1 MPLRQYLVLLTL
13 SAGFSWGMWFWV
25 LYYFQPD
32 GGFLHRA
39 LFFVTLFFSVFLT
52 TFLLNF
58 ALRLINFY
66 KKNKIL
72 GKELNMSFQQ
82 SLAFSLLLLVLLI
95 LQSWR
100 VLTWWNTLL
109 LFVAVFIWQFLLR
122 FSRNFN

>member
-1 MPLRQYLVLLTL
+1 MPLRQYLALLIL
-13 SAGFSWGMWFWV
+13 SAGFSWGMWLWV
-25 LYYFQPD
+25 FYYFQPE
-32 GGFLHRA
+32 GGMMHRA

-52 TFLLNF
+52 GFLLNF

-72 GKELNMSFQQ
+72 GKELNLSFQQ
-82 SLAFSLLLLVLLI
+82 SLAFSLLLLVILI

-100 VLTWWNTLL
+100 VLTWWNLL
-109 LFVAVFIWQFLLR
+109 LLLAAVIIWQLLLR